1 MAYDGPLY
9 NLVHSSEYSGFLTL
23 RVRKDGPQS
32 PLNVANY
39 AYAAIDRL
47 QVLVVGERDTRFY
60 GLTAMFSVMRDC
72 LVPIV
77 GESGW
82 LLLAREPKLT
92 ASAFVL
98 AGGDFE
104 VPSERDTHGP
114 FAGAKPTDVVP
125 DAVAKELA
133 VHLAE
138 ANRPARGLL
147 LDVCNERDLVEFL
160 EGSETEDGF
169 GAIDVESD
177 DAREDPSP
185 NVSEHGDH
193 EDDGVPLHDCDDA
206 KSNGSA
212 DNDMGTREREVPVL
226 PADRA
231 LRRKLS
237 HLTQGKLSVF
247 TQCKSE
253 EVVDHDGAQ
262 GSADSQACNVGRSS
276 PLFQCKEKSWR
287 VWQPEPLPDGTFCF
301 GQQGAPGTGSTT

>member
-1 MAYDGPLY
+1 MMYDGPLY

-32 PLNVANY
+32 PLNVASY
-39 AYAAIDRL
+39 AYGIDRL

-104 VPSERDTHGP
+104 VPSEDDTHGP
-114 FAGAKPTDVVP
+114 FAGAKPIDAVP

-147 LDVCNERDLVEFL
+147 LDVCNERDLVGFL
-160 EGSETEDGF
+160 EGAEGEDGF
-169 GAIDVESD
+169 DGIDAESE

-185 NVSEHGDH
+185 NVSEHGDQ
-193 EDDGVPLHDCDDA
+193 EDDGVTLHEHEDA

-212 DNDMGTREREVPVL
+212 DNDMSTNVEREVVVSS
-226 PADRA
+226 DRS

-237 HLTQGKLSVF
+237 HLTQRKLSVF
-247 TQCKSE
+247 TSSSQGTE
-253 EVVDHDGAQ
+253 E
-262 GSADSQACNVGRSS
+262 SPTRSS
-276 PLFQCKEKSWR
+276 PLFHSKEGSWR
-287 VWQPEPLPDGTFCF
+287 IWQPEPLPDGTFCF
-301 GQQGAPGTGSTT
+301 GQHGAAQGAGTV